1 MTKSELVEAMA
12 TELNTTKKHA
22 EEAIDALVEIVERTV
37 AGGEK
42 VTLSGFGTFERAM
55 RGGRRGVNPQT
66 HEEIMIP
73 DMLMPHFRAGS
84 RFKAR
89 LR

>member
-1 MTKSELVEAMA
+1 MNKPELVEALA
-12 TELNTTKKHA
+12 AELNTTKKHA
-22 EEAIDALVEIVERTV
+22 EQAVDALVEIIERAVES
-37 AGGEK
+37 GEK
-42 VTLSGFGTFERAM
+42 VTISGFGTFELSV

-66 HEEIMIP
+66 GESIQIP
-73 DMLMPHFRAGS
+73 DMPMPRFRAGA